1 MTVPFDER
9 SYEFD
14 VAVSFAGEDRELVE
28 GIVGRLKSAGISVF
42 YDSDYQA
49 DLWGEDLIEFLDEI
63 YRLKARYTIM
73 FISSCYAQKMWTR
86 HERRSALARAMEQR
100 SAYVL
105 PVRLDST
112 QLEGL
117 RPTVGYLDA
126 RLVGPDGIVDATV
139 AKLAGIP
146 PAENAAITQVPRSEA
161 QRQQVLLLR
170 PQAWEHLYFA
180 AKLLHER
187 NKIEPKYRDHE
198 IHYSR
203 STGEVVKPAGVASY
217 ISSMINDCQLLIGKL
232 SKLVNDEVALERALG
247 KPGEAGDPEV
257 IAHLAMR
264 WNSIY
269 EEFLDWA
276 ASVRGSRVPSGYL
289 NLIELMSRYM
299 DGPISQYREFVD
311 EFVEKIDEL
320 PAATAAGRV
329 LSIELHLILS
339 IPSETVRAYNAEWD
353 RVEEQ
358 LKKDTFVT

>member
-14 VAVSFAGEDRELVE
+14 VAVSFAGEDREMVE

-180 AKLLHER
+180 AKLLH
-187 NKIEPKYRDHE
+187 NAI
-198 IHYSR
+198 
-203 STGEVVKPAGVASY
+203 
-217 ISSMINDCQLLIGKL
+217 KL
-232 SKLVNDEVALERALG
+232 SQNIVITKFIT
-247 KPGEAGDPEV
+247 PGP
-257 IAHLAMR
+257 
-264 WNSIY
+264 
-269 EEFLDWA
+269 
-276 ASVRGSRVPSGYL
+276 
-289 NLIELMSRYM
+289 
-299 DGPISQYREFVD
+299 RE
-311 EFVEKIDEL
+311 K
-320 PAATAAGRV
+320 
-329 LSIELHLILS
+329 
-339 IPSETVRAYNAEWD
+339 
-353 RVEEQ
+353 
-358 LKKDTFVT
+358 